1 VRNLVRRLQ
10 HTVVGYLSAHFM
22 VAFLVMGLAFIGFG
36 LASLNLLYLIRANAE
51 LVLQHGAM
59 ALLDGALQ
67 QLFELIGLG
76 FLGLAMYLLFKVCEH
91 ILVEKLLNE
100 HGE

>member
-1 VRNLVRRLQ
+1 MRKLAGRLQ
-10 HTVVGYLSAHFM
+10 HAVVGFLYAHFM
-22 VAFLVMGLAFIGFG
+22 AAFVVMGLAFIGFG

-67 QLFELIGLG
+67 QLLELLGLG
-76 FLGLAMYLLFKVCEH
+76 FSGLAMYLVFKVCEH
-91 ILVEKLLNE
+91 ILVEKLLKD

>member
-1 VRNLVRRLQ
+1 MCKAAKRLLPKI
-10 HTVVGYLSAHFM
+10 VVFLSSHF
-22 VAFLVMGLAFIGFG
+22 VATFLVMGLAFVGFG
-36 LASLNLLYLIRANAE
+36 LTSLNLLYLIRANVE

-67 QLFELIGLG
+67 QLLELLGLG
-76 FLGLAMYLLFKVCEH
+76 FSGLAMYLIFKVCEH

>member
-1 VRNLVRRLQ
+1 VLKLARRLQ
-10 HTVVGYLSAHFM
+10 HAVVGFLSAHFM
-22 VAFLVMGLAFIGFG
+22 AAFIVMGLAFIGFG
-36 LASLNLLYLIRANAE
+36 LVSLNLLYLIRANAE

-67 QLFELIGLG
+67 QLLELFGLG
-76 FLGLAMYLLFKVCEH
+76 FSGLAMYLIFKVCEH
-91 ILVEKLLNE
+91 ILVEKLLNQ

>member
-1 VRNLVRRLQ
+1 MRKLAGRLQ
-10 HTVVGYLSAHFM
+10 QAFVGFLRAHFM
-22 VAFLVMGLAFIGFG
+22 AAFFVMGLTFIGFG
-36 LASLNLLYLIRANAE
+36 LASLNLLFLIRANVE
-51 LVLQHGAM
+51 LVLPHGAM

-67 QLFELIGLG
+67 QLLELFGLG
-76 FLGLAMYLLFKVCEH
+76 FLGLAMYLVFKVCEH

>member
-1 VRNLVRRLQ
+1 MRKLARRLV
-10 HTVVGYLSAHFM
+10 HAFFGYLGTHCLA
-22 VAFLVMGLAFIGFG
+22 AFVVMGLAFIGFG
-36 LASLNLLYLIRANAE
+36 LVSLNLLYLIRANAE

-67 QLFELIGLG
+67 QLIELLGLG
-76 FLGLAMYLLFKVCEH
+76 FLGLAMYLIFKVCEH
-91 ILVEKLLNE
+91 ILVEKLLQQ

>member
-1 VRNLVRRLQ
+1 LQ
-10 HTVVGYLSAHFM
+10 LSSSW
-22 VAFLVMGLAFIGFG
+22 GWAFIGFG
-36 LASLNLLYLIRANAE
+36 LASLNLLYLIPANAE

-67 QLFELIGLG
+67 QLLELLGLG
-76 FLGLAMYLLFKVCEH
+76 FSGLAMYLILKVCEH

>member
-1 VRNLVRRLQ
+1 VLKLAGRLQ
-10 HTVVGYLSAHFM
+10 QAVVGFLRAHFM
-22 VAFLVMGLAFIGFG
+22 AAFFVMGLAFIGFG
-36 LASLNLLYLIRANAE
+36 LASLNLLFLIRANVE
-51 LVLQHGAM
+51 LVLQHGTM

-67 QLFELIGLG
+67 QLLELFGLG
-76 FLGLAMYLLFKVCEH
+76 FSGLAMYLVFKVCEH

>member
-1 VRNLVRRLQ
+1 MRKLAIRLQ
-10 HTVVGYLSAHFM
+10 QAFVGYLNAHFIA
-22 VAFLVMGLAFIGFG
+22 AFVVMGLAFIGFG

-59 ALLDGALQ
+59 ALLDGAFQ
-67 QLFELIGLG
+67 QLLELLGLG
-76 FLGLAMYLLFKVCEH
+76 FLGLAMYLIFKVCEH

>member
-1 VRNLVRRLQ
+1 M
-10 HTVVGYLSAHFM
+10 A
-22 VAFLVMGLAFIGFG
+22 AFVVMGLAFIGFG
-36 LASLNLLYLIRANAE
+36 LVSLTLLFLFRANFE

-67 QLFELIGLG
+67 QLFELFGLG
-76 FLGLAMYLLFKVCEH
+76 FSGLAMYLVFKVCEH